1 MDWAALR
8 FDWNRVR
15 ALVATAELGS
25 LSAASRAL
33 GVAQPTLSRQVA
45 ALEHELRIPLFERVG
60 RGLTLT
66 PSGLELLEPARG
78 MAEAAALVARVA
90 AGQAPALEG
99 SVRVAAPELLAAYVL
114 PRLVLQ
120 LRGQHTGLELKLSAL
135 ANARSVERGDVD
147 VALLDARPSEDTL
160 SVTRLAD
167 QVLQRYAA
175 PGASSEPLRC
185 ESELLAWELV
195 KQGVGS
201 AVMLEEVGD
210 SEPRVARVEP
220 NQALSRECWLVARPA
235 PQTSRAVR
243 AVVALLS
250 NELG

>member
-45 ALEHELRIPLFERVG
+45 ALEHELRVPLFERVG
-60 RGLTLT
+60 RGLALT
-66 PSGLELLEPARG
+66 PNGLELLEHARG
-78 MAEAAALVARVA
+78 MAEAAALVARAA

-99 SVRVAAPELLAAYVL
+99 LVRVAAPELLAAFVL
-114 PRLVLQ
+114 PRLVLL
-120 LRGQHTGLELKLSAL
+120 LREQHAGLELKLSAL
-135 ANARSVERGDVD
+135 VSAPSVALDDVD
-147 VALLDARPSEDTL
+147 IALLDTRPRDDTL

-167 QVLQRYAA
+167 RVLQRYAA
-175 PGASSEPLRC
+175 PSASPQPLRC

-195 KQGVGS
+195 KQGLGS
-201 AVMLEEVGD
+201 GLMLEEVGD
-210 SEPRVARVEP
+210 SEARVARVEP
-220 NQALSRECWLVARPA
+220 NQALSRECWLVSRPA
-235 PQTSRAVR
+235 QQTSRAVR
-243 AVVALLS
+243 AVAALLS
-250 NELG
+250 SELG

>member
-45 ALEHELRIPLFERVG
+45 ALEHELRVPLFERVG
-60 RGLTLT
+60 RGLALT
-66 PSGLELLEPARG
+66 PSGLELLEHARG
-78 MAEAAALVARVA
+78 MAAAAALVARVA
-90 AGQAPALEG
+90 AGHAPALEG
-99 SVRVAAPELLAAYVL
+99 VVRVAAPELLAAFVL
-114 PRLVLQ
+114 PRLVLH
-120 LRGQHTGLELKLSAL
+120 LREQHTGLELKLSAL
-135 ANARSVERGDVD
+135 VSAQSVERGDVD
-147 VALLDARPSEDTL
+147 VALVDARPSADAL
-160 SVTRLAD
+160 SATRLAD

-175 PGASSEPLRC
+175 RGASPEPVRC
-185 ESELLAWELV
+185 ESELLGWELV

-201 AVMLEEVGD
+201 GWMLEDVGD
-210 SEPRVARVEP
+210 SEPRVSPVLP
-220 NQALSRECWLVARPA
+220 SQTLSRECWLVSRPA

-243 AVVALLS
+243 AVVELLS
-250 NELG
+250 RELG